1 MTAASQSAQVLE
13 FLRTGRELSP
23 MLALSLMGSF
33 RLAARV
39 AELKAAGHR
48 IETRIVKSGAKR
60 YAAYRLASE
69 QKEEYASPAR

>member
-1 MTAASQSAQVLE
+1 MTPQSSAILD
-13 FLRTGRELSP
+13 FLRSGKELSP

-48 IETRIVKSGAKR
+48 IETLTQRVNGKAFAS
-60 YAAYRLASE
+60 YRLRAPLA
-69 QKEEYASPAR
+69 KAA